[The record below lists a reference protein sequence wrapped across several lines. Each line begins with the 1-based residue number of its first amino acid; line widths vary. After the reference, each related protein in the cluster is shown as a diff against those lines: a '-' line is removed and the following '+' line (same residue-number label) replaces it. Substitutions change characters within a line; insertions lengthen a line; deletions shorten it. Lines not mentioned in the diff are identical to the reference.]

1 MATVSP
7 PSGVPG
13 VIIEIGGLPVRL
25 RVSDPEFI
33 ALLQKR
39 YAGFVSTTS
48 EPRFEF
54 DIDLQPPNTEYQDQD
69 VEVVYDAGKW
79 SFARGDFYA
88 EWIPSAGRGRIRQT
102 ANPYSI
108 DSVMRILHTLLLARE
123 SGFLLHASSAS
134 AGGRAVLF
142 AGVSGAG
149 KTTMARLA
157 PPSATLLTDEVSY
170 VRKLPD
176 GYFAYGTPF
185 VGELDTPGENLKV
198 PVGVLYLLKQG
209 PVNQIAAVAE
219 QVAIRALL
227 ESILFFARDPELV
240 KLVFETAADF
250 VHQVPV
256 RQLTFLPDA
265 RVWEMVLQDSAR
277 RS

>member
-1 MATVSP
+1 MATVST
-7 PSGVPG
+7 PSEVPG

-25 RVSDPEFI
+25 RVADPEFI
-33 ALLQKR
+33 ALLRKR
-39 YAGFVSTTS
+39 YAGFVTTTS

-54 DIDLQPPNTEYQDQD
+54 DIDLQPPGMEYQDQE
-69 VEVVYDAGKW
+69 VEVVFDAGKW
-79 SFARGDFYA
+79 SFARGDFHA
-88 EWIPSAGRGRIRQT
+88 EWNPAAGCGRIRQT

-108 DSVMRILHTLLLARE
+108 DAVMRILHTLLLARE
-123 SGFLLHASSAS
+123 GGFLLHASSAS
-134 AGGRAVLF
+134 VGGRAVLF

-170 VRKLPD
+170 VRKLPE

-185 VGELDTPGENLKV
+185 VGELNTPGENVKV

-209 PVNQIAAVAE
+209 PVNQIETVPE

-240 KLVFETAADF
+240 KLVFETAAEF
-250 VHQVPV
+250 VRRIPV
-256 RQLTFLPDA
+256 RRLTFLPDA
-265 RVWEMVLQDSAR
+265 RVWEMVVED
-277 RS
+277 

>member
-1 MATVSP
+1 MATVST

-25 RVSDPEFI
+25 RVADPEFI
-33 ALLQKR
+33 ALLRKR
-39 YAGFVSTTS
+39 YAGFVTTTS

-54 DIDLQPPNTEYQDQD
+54 DIDLQPPGMEYQDQD
-69 VEVVYDAGKW
+69 VEVVFDAGKW
-79 SFARGDFYA
+79 SLSRGDFRA
-88 EWIPSAGRGRIRQT
+88 EWNPAAGCGRIRQT

-108 DSVMRILHTLLLARE
+108 DAVMRILHTLLLARE
-123 SGFLLHASSAS
+123 GGFLLHASSAS
-134 AGGRAVLF
+134 VGGRAVLF

-170 VRKLPD
+170 VRKLPE

-185 VGELDTPGENLKV
+185 VGELNTPGENVKV

-209 PVNQIAAVAE
+209 PVNQIETVPE

-240 KLVFETAADF
+240 KLVFETAAEF
-250 VHQVPV
+250 VRKAPV

-265 RVWEMVLQDSAR
+265 RVWEMVQQDSAGR
-277 RS
+277 G

>member
-1 MATVSP
+1 MATVST

-33 ALLQKR
+33 ALLQER
-39 YAGFVSTTS
+39 YAGFVTTTS

-54 DIDLQPPNTEYQDQD
+54 DIDLQPPDIDYQDRD

-88 EWIPSAGRGRIRQT
+88 EWNPAAGRGRIRQT

-108 DSVMRILHTLLLARE
+108 DSVMRILHTLLLAPE
-123 SGFLLHASSAS
+123 SGFLLHASSA
-134 AGGRAVLF
+134 ATGGRAVLF

-157 PPSATLLTDEVSY
+157 PASATLLTDEVSY
-170 VRKLPD
+170 VRKLPE

-185 VGELDTPGENLKV
+185 VGELNTPGENLKV
-198 PVGVLYLLKQG
+198 PVGVLYLLRQG
-209 PVNQIAAVAE
+209 TENKVEAVADA
-219 QVAIRALL
+219 VAIQALL
-227 ESILFFARDPELV
+227 ESILFFARDSELV

-250 VHQVPV
+250 VRQVPV
-256 RQLTFLPDA
+256 RKLTFLPDA
-265 RVWEMVLQDSAR
+265 RVWELVLRDSASQR
-277 RS
+277 

>member
-69 VEVVYDAGKW
+69 VEVVFEGGKW
-79 SFARGDFYA
+79 SLSRGDFHA
-88 EWIPSAGRGRIRQT
+88 EWSPAAGRGRIRQT

-108 DSVMRILHTLLLARE
+108 DAVMRILHTLLLARE

-134 AGGRAVLF
+134 AGEVCQ
-142 AGVSGAG
+142 
-149 KTTMARLA
+149 A
-157 PPSATLLTDEVSY
+157 P
-170 VRKLPD
+170 
-176 GYFAYGTPF
+176 
-185 VGELDTPGENLKV
+185 KV
-198 PVGVLYLLKQG
+198 F
-209 PVNQIAAVAE
+209 
-219 QVAIRALL
+219 
-227 ESILFFARDPELV
+227 S
-240 KLVFETAADF
+240 
-250 VHQVPV
+250 H
-256 RQLTFLPDA
+256 
-265 RVWEMVLQDSAR
+265 
-277 RS
+277 

>member
-1 MATVSP
+1 MATINTA
-7 PSGVPG
+7 SGVPG
-13 VIIEIGGLPVRL
+13 VVIEIGGLPVRL

-33 ALLQKR
+33 ALLQER
-39 YAGFVSTTS
+39 YAGFVTTTS

-54 DIDLQPPNTEYQDQD
+54 DIDLQPPDIDYVDQE
-69 VEVVYDAGKW
+69 VEVLYDGGQW

-88 EWIPSAGRGRIRQT
+88 EWNPAAGHGRIRQT

-134 AGGRAVLF
+134 ADGRAVLF

-157 PPSATLLTDEVSY
+157 PPSVTLLTDEVSY
-170 VRKLPD
+170 VRRLPD

-185 VGELDTPGENLKV
+185 VGELNTPGENLRV

-209 PVNQIAAVAE
+209 PVNQIETVPE

-227 ESILFFARDPELV
+227 QSILFFARDPELV
-240 KLVFETAADF
+240 RLVFETATEF
-250 VHQVPV
+250 VRQVRV

-265 RVWEMVLQDSAR
+265 RVWEMVLQDSAPR
-277 RS
+277 H

>member
-1 MATVSP
+1 MATVST

-54 DIDLQPPNTEYQDQD
+54 DIELQPPNTEYQDQD
-69 VEVVYDAGKW
+69 VEVVFEGGKW
-79 SFARGDFYA
+79 SLSRGDFHA
-88 EWIPSAGRGRIRQT
+88 EWNPAAGRGRIRQT

-108 DSVMRILHTLLLARE
+108 DAVMRILHTLLLARE
-123 SGFLLHASSAS
+123 GGFLLHASSA
-134 AGGRAVLF
+134 AIDGRAVLF

-170 VRKLPD
+170 VRNLPK

-185 VGELDTPGENLKV
+185 VGELNTSGENVKV

-209 PVNQIAAVAE
+209 PVNKIETVPE

-240 KLVFETAADF
+240 KLVFEAAADF
-250 VHQVPV
+250 VRQAPV
-256 RQLTFLPDA
+256 RRLTFLPDA
-265 RVWEMVLQDSAR
+265 RVWEMVQQDSAGQR
-277 RS
+277 